1 MKTSIFRISLCLI
14 AFLFVQNSFAQ
25 DISERSAESDEGPHN
40 AYIIVIDDL
49 NEKVAT
55 DVWEDFIKDH
65 KSKIKRIRKS
75 KVKIAEEVEI
85 PGLSGKV
92 HVKSEIEGLGKSTEL
107 KLWFIQNG
115 TYLSSTDQP
124 ESYDHIDRFID
135 NYFLAL
141 DVAEV
146 KVEIENEENI
156 LKNLE
161 KDLDKLKKDND
172 KLHKE
177 ILKAEETIRLA
188 KEDIETNLADQK
200 TMENKIE
207 DQKKM
212 VNQTK
217 DKLSKI
223 Q

>member
-1 MKTSIFRISLCLI
+1 MKTSIFRISLSFI
-14 AFLFVQNSFAQ
+14 ALFFIQTSFAQ
-25 DISERSAESDEGPHN
+25 DISERSAESDEGSHN

-75 KVKIAEEVEI
+75 KVKLAEDVEI

-107 KLWFIQNG
+107 KIWFIQNG
-115 TYLSSTDQP
+115 IYLSSSDQP

-135 NYFLAL
+135 NYFVAL

-146 KVEIENEENI
+146 KEEIDNEEDK

-188 KEDIETNLADQK
+188 KEDIETNLLDQK
-200 TMENKIE
+200 TMEDKID
-207 DQKKM
+207 DQKNVVK
-212 VNQTK
+212 QTK